1 MFVVL
6 HIADF
11 SLNAVLRMEP
21 GALQRPAA
29 LFSGQNKKSLVIAL
43 NPLAQKSGVLL
54 GMTAPQAVARCRL
67 LIIRTPHPPAEQEA
81 QETLKVVAMTL
92 SPSVEDTEKGVCTID
107 LRGTTV
113 ERTRPAL
120 LSAVEKLSGLG
131 LPTTAGIAETPL
143 LALYAARSA
152 VAPLPEQD
160 NDWTHAVVEVRD
172 GAAFLEDL
180 PLSVAAPS
188 ETIARL
194 LNQWGLKTLGELTA
208 ISCEEIVRR
217 LGAEG
222 LALWKRAAGGQ
233 IRPLHLVTTAPTF
246 STQTEFEHE
255 IETLEPLLFII
266 KRLLSRF
273 SFELQAAQL
282 VAAEIELTLVL
293 ENETKQVLTLRLP
306 EATSEQVILFRALH
320 TQLDALRTESCIAA
334 LSLTLTPQRAPVRQP
349 GFFETGLRDPH
360 AFAETLARIAG
371 IVGGERIGTPVR
383 LETHRPDAIQLQ
395 PPPAVIPPPLPP
407 ALHPI
412 IGLPLRRFRPSK
424 PVNVEFTQDRPSFV
438 WADGIQG
445 EVLHVEGPWQS
456 DGDWWEQERSWKR
469 TEWDVELL
477 KGGIYRLME
486 TGRGYFLDGMYD

>member
-11 SLNAVLRMEP
+11 SLNAVLRLES

-43 NPLAQKSGVLL
+43 NPLAQRSGVLL
-54 GMTAPQAVARCRL
+54 GMTAPQAVARCRQL
-67 LIIRTPHPPAEQEA
+67 VIRTPHTPAEQEA

-92 SPSVEDTEKGVCTID
+92 SPSVEETEKGVCTVD

-113 ERTRPAL
+113 ERTRPAIL
-120 LSAVEKLSGLG
+120 AAVEKLSGLG
-131 LPTTAGIAETPL
+131 LPTTSGIAETPL
-143 LALYAARSA
+143 LALYAARS
-152 VAPLPEQD
+152 VAAPVPEQD
-160 NDWTHAVVEVRD
+160 HEWARAVVEVRD

-180 PLSVAAPS
+180 PLSVASPS
-188 ETIARL
+188 EKIAHL
-194 LNQWGLKTLGELTA
+194 LSQWGLKTLGDLTA
-208 ISCEEIVRR
+208 ISCEEVVRR
-217 LGAEG
+217 LGSEG
-222 LALWKRAAGGQ
+222 LALWQRAAGGQ
-233 IRPLHLVTTAPTF
+233 LRPLHVVTTSPTF
-246 STQTEFEHE
+246 STKTEFEHE
-255 IETLEPLLFII
+255 IETLEPLLFIL

-273 SFELQAAQL
+273 SIELQAAQL
-282 VAAEIELTLVL
+282 VATDIALTLTL
-293 ENETKQVLTLRLP
+293 ENEAQCDLTLRLP
-306 EATSEQVILFRALH
+306 EATADEAILFRALH
-320 TQLDALRTESCIAA
+320 TQLDVLRTESCICA

-395 PPPAVIPPPLPP
+395 PPPAVIPPPVPP

-424 PVNVEFTQDRPSFV
+424 PVNVEFTQDLPSFV

-445 EVLHVEGPWQS
+445 EILHAEGPWHS
-456 DGDWWEQERSWKR
+456 NGDWWEQERSWKR

-477 KGGIYRLME
+477 NGGIYRLME
-486 TGRGYFLDGMYD
+486 TERGYFLDGMYD